1 MICFGH
7 HDAGGALS
15 RCLGPG
21 QLRPE
26 LIKVPAPMLG
36 SDLASLLQMG
46 NGTDTKLIADD
57 EEFNAH
63 KIILEARSPV
73 FRALLNSP
81 MREGCEGVVCI
92 QNIKAPILQAL
103 LHFIYTDSFPELGQ
117 ENGSM
122 DAAFAQHLLEAAD
135 RYELVRLRRIC
146 ERKLCQTV
154 DVDTVATTLT
164 LAEQNHAE
172 VMDINAYPIVGK
184 CSFVAFCTR
193 TII

>member
-1 MICFGH
+1 M
-7 HDAGGALS
+7 A
-15 RCLGPG
+15 PG
-21 QLRPE
+21 QIRPD
-26 LIKVPAPMLG
+26 LIKVPQPMLG
-36 SDLASLLQMG
+36 TDLAVLLQMG
-46 NGTDTKLIADD
+46 NGTDIKFIADD

-81 MREGCEGVVCI
+81 MREGSEGVVCI
-92 QNIKAPILQAL
+92 HNVKAPIFQAL
-103 LHFIYTDSFPELGQ
+103 LHFVYTDSLPDLGQ
-117 ENGSM
+117 ENESM

-172 VMDINAYPIVGK
+172 VFHQIWLLRFQI
-184 CSFVAFCTR
+184 VAFFMEIR
-193 TII
+193 